1 MKDRKDENEITKKIF
16 DLILLY
22 VLLHHGASVGTQ
34 DHTTKDTPLLV
45 AVKNRQIE
53 IVRLLLEK
61 GAKPEYFLFLVF
73 FFYWL

>member
-34 DHTTKDTPLLV
+34 DHTTKDTSASSREESP
-45 AVKNRQIE
+45 NRDRQTFTGK
-53 IVRLLLEK
+53 RSK
-61 GAKPEYFLFLVF
+61 TRVF
-73 FFYWL
+73 FYF